1 MKTVYYI
8 TAFILAATSGHAD
21 SLSDR
26 IEQVNREDQR
36 AVAGTLNTQTGI
48 MTITTQDMAEGKPGK
63 GLSPR
68 TFDVDLS
75 ALQGRHGTDGSNG
88 ADGINGTDA
97 HVDYAAM
104 LSIDAA
110 VAGLGSLNIVEPLTG
125 GWSYAVNASG
135 VFTDLGNQGALSAGL
150 AFGFADGVTGTVKV
164 SADLDMQAV
173 TFSVGVSGRF

>member
-75 ALQGRHGTDGSNG
+75 ALQGRHGTD
-88 ADGINGTDA
+88 A

-110 VAGLGSLNIVEPLTG
+110 VAGLGSLDIVEPLTG

-150 AFGFADGVTGTVKV
+150 AFGFADGITGTGKV

-173 TFSVGVSGRF
+173 TVSVGVSGRF